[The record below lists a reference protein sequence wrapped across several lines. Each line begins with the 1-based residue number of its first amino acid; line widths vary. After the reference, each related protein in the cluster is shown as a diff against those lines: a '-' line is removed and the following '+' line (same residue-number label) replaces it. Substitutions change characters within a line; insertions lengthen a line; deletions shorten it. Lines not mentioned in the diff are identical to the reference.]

1 MRRPIPS
8 SLLLLGSTLIASA
21 CFDQVVA
28 PAFETDGRI
37 EITNDEA
44 ALAERAE
51 YTSTPVLI
59 EAVPAPS
66 PAMVSGPAGAPPAR
80 APSDI
85 DLTLV
90 AEFEPPLVNGQ
101 RVQATSIW
109 QTADEKIIVSY
120 NMQGPLALG
129 GLDYYTKLLNRR
141 PSLRSSVVFTDA
153 DVNSVFM
160 NGRFAYAATS
170 SSDQSFAFPAVL
182 ERIRV
187 SSDRFQVHED
197 NRRIALSS
205 FAATASASTDDEVYA
220 VSGDGGHV
228 FAFDE
233 DDMTQ
238 LGQYALDDARWIAWD
253 EDDQRVVV
261 LQGTPGRLSIFR
273 ESSFPGGSMQLLNTI
288 SVPGVDVAESKSTV
302 EIAGDKAFVAAGPS
316 GVQIIC
322 LDNGQ
327 VVGSIPRPDPASL
340 GLSPSVVVTNAVTVQ
355 NDLIFISNGEA
366 GVYAAAASRNLETS
380 SCTQS
385 FTVSVLGRL
394 RFDDLQ
400 SVNHV
405 SYRGD
410 HLFIAAGLGGVKV
423 VEVDV
428 QN

>member
-8 SLLLLGSTLIASA
+8 SVLLLGTALLSSG
-21 CFDQVVA
+21 CFDQAVA
-28 PAFETDGRI
+28 PSFETDGRI
-37 EITNDEA
+37 EITNDEGS
-44 ALAERAE
+44 LAGRTD
-51 YTSTPVLI
+51 YMTTPVPI
-59 EAVPAPS
+59 DAPTGV
-66 PAMVSGPAGAPPAR
+66 PAMVSGPAGAPPAL
-80 APSDI
+80 APKDI
-85 DLTLV
+85 DLTLI
-90 AEFEPPLVNGQ
+90 AEFESPIVSGH

-109 QTADEKIIVSY
+109 QTSDQKIIVSY

-129 GLDYYTKLLNRR
+129 GLDYFTKLLNKN
-141 PSLRSSVVFTDA
+141 PVLRSSVVFTDA
-153 DVNSVFM
+153 DVNSVFL

-170 SSDQSFAFPAVL
+170 SSDPSFAFPAVL

-187 SSDRFQVHED
+187 KSDRFQVDPD

-205 FAATASASTDDEVYA
+205 FAATASESTDHEVYA

-233 DDMTQ
+233 DDMT
-238 LGQYALDDARWIAWD
+238 LRGQYALDDARWVAWD
-253 EDDQRVVV
+253 KDDDRVVV

-273 ESSFPGGSMQLLNTI
+273 ENSFPGGSMELLNTV
-288 SVPGVDVAESKSTV
+288 SVPGVDVPESKATV
-302 EIAGDKAFVAAGPS
+302 EIVGDKAFVAAGPS
-316 GVQIIC
+316 GVQIVC

-340 GLSPSVVVTNAVTVQ
+340 GLSSSVVVTNAVTVQ
-355 NDLIFISNGEA
+355 KDLIFISNGEA
-366 GVYAAAASRNLETS
+366 GVYAAAASVDLEKS

-394 RFDDLQ
+394 RFADLQ

-405 SYRGD
+405 SYRDD

-428 QN
+428 TK